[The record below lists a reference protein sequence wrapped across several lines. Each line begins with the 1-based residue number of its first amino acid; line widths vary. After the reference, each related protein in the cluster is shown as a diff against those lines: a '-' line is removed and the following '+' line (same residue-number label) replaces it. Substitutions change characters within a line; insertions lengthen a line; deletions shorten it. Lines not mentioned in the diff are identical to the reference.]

1 MRSIKRIVVTRAD
14 LARLR
19 AILRS
24 SGGSVQDR
32 EHVLDLR
39 DELDRARV
47 VAEHEIS
54 ADVVTLRSEVRVL
67 DRTTDTVSDYT
78 IVSPAQANVALGR
91 ISVLAPLG
99 TALLGYRKGDEVEW
113 QMPGGIRLLQIER
126 VKQARPEPRRRHG
139 EMNTSAASSA

>member
-54 ADVVTLRSEVRVL
+54 SDVVTIGSQVRVL
-67 DRTTDTVSDYT
+67 DRTMDTVSDYT

-126 VKQARPEPRRRHG
+126 VKQVRPEPRRRHC